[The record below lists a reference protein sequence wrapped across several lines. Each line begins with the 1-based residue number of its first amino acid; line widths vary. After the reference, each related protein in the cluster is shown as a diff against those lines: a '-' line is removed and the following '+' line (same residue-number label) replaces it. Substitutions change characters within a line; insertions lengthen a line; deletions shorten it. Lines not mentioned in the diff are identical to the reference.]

1 MYRRGYR
8 PLLLLGAVLC
18 CSAPLSAQ
26 PLSQTSAPVA
36 LSDPMRPPSV
46 TPPPTS
52 NDQGGARGSDGD
64 RGYRLSAIRITP
76 EQRSATINGT
86 TVVVGERLGNAR
98 VSAIHAS
105 HVTLLQAGKTVTIS
119 LLPLSVKKPVEAP
132 RP

>member
-1 MYRRGYR
+1 MYRRGY
-8 PLLLLGAVLC
+8 PTLLLLGTVLC
-18 CSAPLSAQ
+18 CNAPLSAQ
-26 PLSQTSAPVA
+26 SLPEASAPSA

-46 TPPPTS
+46 TATPPPG
-52 NDQGGARGSDGD
+52 DRDGARVSE

-76 EQRSATINGT
+76 ERRTATINGT
-86 TVVVGERLGNAR
+86 TVAVGERLGNAR

-105 HVTLLQAGKTVTIS
+105 HVTLLQGGKTVTIS